1 MLISVKNIGAR
12 LIKTARR
19 RHKFPVRKFLAN
31 ESGVTAIEFAML
43 GLPFFAIIG
52 AILETALIFF
62 ASQVLD
68 SALNDSARLIRTG
81 QAQAQNYNV
90 NTFRTAV
97 CSELYGLF
105 DCKKLKIRVST
116 INTFSS
122 ATLKRVVDPKTG
134 DWKLVQSYDD
144 GAASSIIMVEAYYK
158 WPTML
163 DFFSFNLANLPGN
176 ERLLSSVRV
185 FRNEPF

>member
-1 MLISVKNIGAR
+1 MFFSIKNIGAR
-12 LIKTARR
+12 LIKTATRR
-19 RHKFPVRKFLAN
+19 RRFLAN
-31 ESGVTAIEFAML
+31 ENGVTAVEFAML
-43 GLPFFAIIG
+43 GLPFFVIIG
-52 AILETALIFF
+52 AILETALVFF

-90 NTFRTAV
+90 NTFRGAV

-105 DCKKLKIRVST
+105 DCKKLKIRVSK

-122 ATLKRVVDPKTG
+122 AGLTSVIDPKTG
-134 DWKLVQSYDD
+134 DWKLVQSYND
-144 GAASSIIMVEAYYK
+144 GVASSIIMVEAYYK
-158 WPTML
+158 WSTIL
-163 DFFSFNLANLPGN
+163 DFFGFNLADLPGN
-176 ERLLSSVRV
+176 KRLLSAVRV

>member
-1 MLISVKNIGAR
+1 MYLSAKNIYAR
-12 LIKTARR
+12 LIKITFRG
-19 RHKFPVRKFLAN
+19 RKFCAN

-81 QAQAQNYNV
+81 QAQAQNYDA
-90 NTFRTAV
+90 NTFRGAV
-97 CSELYGLF
+97 CSELLGMF
-105 DCKKLKIRVST
+105 DCKKLKIRVSE
-116 INTFSS
+116 IKTFSS
-122 ATLKRVVDPKTG
+122 AGLNSVVDPKTG
-134 DWKLVQSYDD
+134 EWKIVQSYND
-144 GAASSIIMVEAYYK
+144 GVASSIIMVEAYYK

-176 ERLLSSVRV
+176 KRLLSAVRV

>member
-19 RHKFPVRKFLAN
+19 RHKFPGRKYPGRKFLAN

-144 GAASSIIMVEAYYK
+144 GAASSIIMVEAYYAG
-158 WPTML
+158 
-163 DFFSFNLANLPGN
+163 F
-176 ERLLSSVRV
+176 LLL
-185 FRNEPF
+185 

>member
-1 MLISVKNIGAR
+1 MFLSVQNIGTR
-12 LIKTARR
+12 LIKTATRR
-19 RHKFPVRKFLAN
+19 RKFLAD
-31 ESGVTAIEFAML
+31 EKGVTAIEFAML

-81 QAQAQNYNV
+81 QAQTQNYNV
-90 NTFRTAV
+90 NTFRDAV

-105 DCKKLKIRVST
+105 DCKKLKIRVSK
-116 INTFSS
+116 INSFSS
-122 ATLKRVVDPKTG
+122 AGLKSVIDPKTG
-134 DWKLVQSYDD
+134 NWKLVQSYDD
-144 GAASSIIMVEAYYK
+144 GAANSIIMVEAYYK

-163 DFFSFNLANLPGN
+163 DFFSFNLANLPDN
-176 ERLLSSVRV
+176 TRLLSAVRI

>member
-1 MLISVKNIGAR
+1 MSFSVRKLCAR
-12 LIKTARR
+12 LTKIVTRR
-19 RHKFPVRKFLAN
+19 SRFYTDEN
-31 ESGVTAIEFAML
+31 GVTAIEFALL

-52 AILETALIFF
+52 AILETAMIFF

-81 QAQAQNYNV
+81 QAQAQNYDV
-90 NTFRTAV
+90 NAFRTAV

-105 DCKKLKIRVST
+105 DCSKVKIRVSE
-116 INTFSS
+116 IVNFSAAGLS
-122 ATLKRVVDPKTG
+122 SVVDPNTG
-134 DWKLVQSYDD
+134 NWKLVQSYND

-163 DFFSFNLANLPGN
+163 NFFDFNLADLPDN
-176 ERLLSSVRV
+176 TRLFSAVRV